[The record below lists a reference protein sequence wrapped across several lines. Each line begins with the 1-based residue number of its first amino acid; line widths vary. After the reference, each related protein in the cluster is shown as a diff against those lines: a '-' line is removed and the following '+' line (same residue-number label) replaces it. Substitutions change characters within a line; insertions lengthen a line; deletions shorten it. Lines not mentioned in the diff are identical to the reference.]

1 MVSSSDFLPLPT
13 VLIQQA
19 CLRGDN
25 QALESHLNRQHQ
37 LDAFPTLLANPTEGS
52 ANTNTK
58 LTANNTTDLPPTFA
72 LHIAA
77 ALGHT
82 DQVRQL
88 LQAGHLVH
96 ARDYSGHTPLFLALQ
111 NNHQSTVEILKLAGA
126 HLASHERN
134 PVE

>member
-1 MVSSSDFLPLPT
+1 MLQFLLT
-13 VLIQQA
+13 MFSNTLVLIQQA

-25 QALESHLNRQHQ
+25 QALEGHLNRQHQ
-37 LDAFPTLLANPTEGS
+37 LDAFPNLITNAPDGS
-52 ANTNTK
+52 SNANTNS
-58 LTANNTTDLPPTFA
+58 TANQTSNLPTFS

-111 NNHQSTVEILKLAGA
+111 NGHQSTVEILKLAGA
-126 HLASHERN
+126 HLASHEKDTA
-134 PVE
+134 E